1 MEPVSEEALDGSGG
15 WVRLVRKNFSHALQE
30 VYSSMRCLLI
40 VSGLC
45 EQKEAPWGWLPL
57 NLHALVLE
65 HTENIIFPDTQA
77 QDTREIEVL
86 IIQPILLLVLV
97 LPMGS
102 RGSLACMY
110 GADEVLS
117 EHVVLTGAQLLWEF
131 RPPGI

>member
-1 MEPVSEEALDGSGG
+1 
-15 WVRLVRKNFSHALQE
+15 
-30 VYSSMRCLLI
+30 MRCLLT

-86 IIQPILLLVLV
+86 IIQPILLWVLV

>member
-1 MEPVSEEALDGSGG
+1 MESVSEEALDGSGG
-15 WVRLVRKNFSHALQE
+15 WARLVRKNFSHALQE
-30 VYSSMRCLLI
+30 VYSSLRCLLI

-45 EQKEAPWGWLPL
+45 EQKEAPWGWPLL

-86 IIQPILLLVLV
+86 KIQPILLWVLV

-102 RGSLACMY
+102 RASLACMY
-110 GADEVLS
+110 GAEAVLS
-117 EHVVLTGAQLLWEF
+117 EHVVLT
-131 RPPGI
+131 